1 LTEISHTANITSMAL
16 STQEQV
22 RDTAMMYIQAY
33 HNETTPYMQKVW
45 SGGRTTPEGL
55 VGAETYTYVNAG
67 SAGWL
72 VTIQYPV
79 VLNPIYTVNATYSS
93 PANVGNPITWQG
105 TLQNGTVTETAY
117 TFSS

>member
-1 LTEISHTANITSMAL
+1 
-16 STQEQV
+16 
-22 RDTAMMYIQAY
+22 
-33 HNETTPYMQKVW
+33 
-45 SGGRTTPEGL
+45 
-55 VGAETYTYVNAG
+55 
-67 SAGWL
+67 